1 MITVNKRFLQKKF
14 LIFFIP
20 ALLLV
25 VLVVAAAPGA
35 IHREHLYRSAL
46 ESLQAGDWDAAESAL
61 EEIPSYRDSSD
72 LLQHEIPYLRAGR
85 LMEAAAVGETSTLTD
100 GDYTVDASDAETS
113 VSMQLYGYAA
123 EAYDG
128 LGDYKDSASLAAQ
141 CRTEIENEAQ
151 RLKKEAE
158 EKILR
163 QNQMSYQQAEELML
177 SGSYSQAMAAFQ
189 ELGSFSDS
197 EEKALECKYRKA
209 VSIFHFL
216 SSYDVSRIYASI
228 SMEPEQ
234 ASIFSLPSSEALR
247 LGSSCIDELR
257 ISCGGDRTDI
267 RLKDEPDSQLVPL
280 KDALAELFVSL
291 GNYSDSASYPDKI
304 NEVTDYTRDFFML
317 CSVGDLSGAKNWLI
331 SYQGLFPD
339 RERWLDLL
347 EMYLPYCG
355 NWAVYLGDAHLL
367 PYTLGQNFAA
377 MSISSRVI
385 LTKEE
390 VWLRISFG
398 EGNAYQFDL
407 PSNYGET
414 LFINPDLDS
423 GIYMAALNNSHFV
436 YMRYNSNWEL
446 LSSCDF
452 IRS

>member
-1 MITVNKRFLQKKF
+1 M
-14 LIFFIP
+14 
-20 ALLLV
+20 
-25 VLVVAAAPGA
+25 
-35 IHREHLYRSAL
+35 
-46 ESLQAGDWDAAESAL
+46 
-61 EEIPSYRDSSD
+61 
-72 LLQHEIPYLRAGR
+72 
-85 LMEAAAVGETSTLTD
+85 
-100 GDYTVDASDAETS
+100 
-113 VSMQLYGYAA
+113 
-123 EAYDG
+123 
-128 LGDYKDSASLAAQ
+128 
-141 CRTEIENEAQ
+141 
-151 RLKKEAE
+151 
-158 EKILR
+158 
-163 QNQMSYQQAEELML
+163 
-177 SGSYSQAMAAFQ
+177 
-189 ELGSFSDS
+189 
-197 EEKALECKYRKA
+197 
-209 VSIFHFL
+209 
-216 SSYDVSRIYASI
+216 
-228 SMEPEQ
+228 
-234 ASIFSLPSSEALR
+234 
-247 LGSSCIDELR
+247 
-257 ISCGGDRTDI
+257 
-267 RLKDEPDSQLVPL
+267 
-280 KDALAELFVSL
+280 KDALSELFVSL